1 MQRLRLP
8 AVDISQAVLVERA
21 GKVDAQTVQ
30 QTPRGSL
37 APLLA
42 RGEGWGEGLK
52 CLVNSALT
60 LTLIGGN
67 LTSSLPGLTRQ
78 SIDLRKNFLAKKMD
92 ARVKPAHDELA
103 KQLKL
108 APMTLTL
115 FP

>member
-1 MQRLRLP
+1 M
-8 AVDISQAVLVERA
+8 ERA

-42 RGEGWGEGLK
+42 RGEGWGEGHK

-92 ARVKPAHDELA
+92 ARVTPAHDELA
-103 KQLKL
+103 KELKL

-115 FP
+115 SS

>member
-1 MQRLRLP
+1 MH
-8 AVDISQAVLVERA
+8 S
-21 GKVDAQTVQ
+21 GKVDAQTMQ
-30 QTPRGSL
+30 RTPRGSL

-52 CLVNSALT
+52 CPVNSALT

-67 LTSSLPGLTRQ
+67 LTSSLPRYTGH
-78 SIDLRKNFLAKKMD
+78 SIDLRKTFLAKKMD

-103 KQLKL
+103 KELKL